1 MVPLTV
7 NDYPLRA
14 DILYYH
20 GARMQGSQMMDAYRQ
35 LQDANFATLY
45 AATSV
50 HEDFAESF
58 ASYVHAVMLKQP
70 PRIRIFKN
78 STLLLQFD
86 GYWQAGRSAAKRQL
100 LEQLLGS

>member
-1 MVPLTV
+1 M
-7 NDYPLRA
+7 A
-14 DILYYH
+14 E
-20 GARMQGSQMMDAYRQ
+20 AYAQ

-58 ASYVHAVMLKQP
+58 ASYVHAVMLGQP
-70 PRIRIFKN
+70 QRIRIFQG

-86 GYWQAGRSAAKRQL
+86 GYWNAPRSAAKRQL